1 MHRRLSHSKT
11 VVENHENIV
20 DNVKSKLGHSE
31 RRINLYLS
39 LIGIGFEETFALEAC
54 LHCQTFAEA
63 ISYKNK
69 ELAKKSNSFLTRSKF
84 RGKRMNTSK
93 SVQKIRKLR
102 SKLTMH
108 DINSVQTSSKSQKG
122 LSNLPAHATSKTD
135 SFGNGETAQSTR
147 STTAQL
153 PFVSFE
159 EGMELESDYVTGV
172 YKLDN
177 GEESGEFEA
186 LGIQFYDS
194 DGNDEKVNVLAFGS
208 PAIESS
214 IALPMT
220 RTNVH
225 ACPVL
230 PVVLTATVSS
240 M

>member
-1 MHRRLSHSKT
+1 MRRRLSQSKT
-11 VVENHENIV
+11 VVENHETTESAIMQLP
-20 DNVKSKLGHSE
+20 DSVKSKLGHSE
-31 RRINLYLS
+31 RRENLYLS
-39 LIGIGFEETFALEAC
+39 LIGIGFEKAFALEAC

-69 ELAKKSNSFLTRSKF
+69 DLANKSSSNLTRNKF

-102 SKLTMH
+102 SMLTTNDM
-108 DINSVQTSSKSQKG
+108 NKVQAHSKSHG
-122 LSNLPAHATSKTD
+122 LLKLSAHTTSKTK
-135 SFGNGETAQSTR
+135 SFRKGETAQSTR
-147 STTAQL
+147 STSTQL
-153 PFVSFE
+153 PFVSVE

-220 RTNVH
+220 RRTSI
-225 ACPVL
+225 L
-230 PVVLTATVSS
+230 SLEE
-240 M
+240 